1 MLQYPMN
8 NQKLKK
14 ALKTSVFTH
23 EEIANILKDEVSNVN
38 AKISYM
44 VKQGVLIRLKKGY
57 LSFPY
62 CKIRVK
68 SLSLILKSE
77 AFNFLIILSVSSW
90 VNRFSIYKNRKIPTK
105 PIISMPSF

>member
-23 EEIANILKDEVSNVN
+23 EEIANILKNEVSNVN

-44 VKQGVLIRLKKGY
+44 VKQGV
-57 LSFPY
+57 
-62 CKIRVK
+62 
-68 SLSLILKSE
+68 
-77 AFNFLIILSVSSW
+77 
-90 VNRFSIYKNRKIPTK
+90 
-105 PIISMPSF
+105 